1 MVGIIRTEGVW
12 KTYGQGSPREVNAVR
27 DISIDIVKG
36 EITALGGPSGSGKTT
51 ILSLLGLLTKP
62 TKGSVYLEEREL
74 SSLSEV
80 YRTKVR
86 RERIGFIFQA
96 QYLIPQLT
104 SVENVALPKLCTDMS
119 RADAESLAK
128 EQLTSLGMENRLD
141 FRVAELSGGEQQR
154 VSIARAL
161 MNSPDILI
169 ADEPTTALDVTI
181 QAQILDLMKELIV
194 KFRTS
199 ILIITHDLGI
209 IAELCDRI
217 AVMYSGNIVEYA
229 TAEHLFKEPRHPYTQ
244 GLIGAI
250 PSIEKKDQKLQTI
263 RGMVPNLIYAPSGCR
278 FHPRCDFRLEICDK
292 VKPQLTEIAERY
304 FVACHLF
311 DPKYKDSPK
320 YMLTEKEEKVS
331 SKV

>member
-12 KTYGQGSPREVNAVR
+12 KTYGQGSPREVDAVK

-62 TKGSVYLEEREL
+62 TKGSVYFEEKEL

-169 ADEPTTALDVTI
+169 ADEPSSSIDEALTK
-181 QAQILDLMKELIV
+181 DLLATLKEMSEEEDLTVIV
-194 KFRTS
+194 AS
-199 ILIITHDLGI
+199 HDPMVLSWS
-209 IAELCDRI
+209 DRI
-217 AVMYSGNIVEYA
+217 YRLQDGS
-229 TAEHLFKEPRHPYTQ
+229 
-244 GLIGAI
+244 LIG
-250 PSIEKKDQKLQTI
+250 
-263 RGMVPNLIYAPSGCR
+263 
-278 FHPRCDFRLEICDK
+278 
-292 VKPQLTEIAERY
+292 
-304 FVACHLF
+304 
-311 DPKYKDSPK
+311 
-320 YMLTEKEEKVS
+320 
-331 SKV
+331 

>member
-1 MVGIIRTEGVW
+1 MVGIIRTKGVW

-62 TKGSVYLEEREL
+62 TKGGVYLEEKEL

-169 ADEPTTALDVTI
+169 ADEPSSSIDEALTK
-181 QAQILDLMKELIV
+181 DLLATLKEMSEEEDLTVIV
-194 KFRTS
+194 AS
-199 ILIITHDLGI
+199 HDPMVLSWS
-209 IAELCDRI
+209 DRI
-217 AVMYSGNIVEYA
+217 Y
-229 TAEHLFKEPRHPYTQ
+229 HLQ
-244 GLIGAI
+244 DGSLIG
-250 PSIEKKDQKLQTI
+250 
-263 RGMVPNLIYAPSGCR
+263 
-278 FHPRCDFRLEICDK
+278 
-292 VKPQLTEIAERY
+292 
-304 FVACHLF
+304 
-311 DPKYKDSPK
+311 
-320 YMLTEKEEKVS
+320 
-331 SKV
+331 

>member
-1 MVGIIRTEGVW
+1 MTGIIRTESVW
-12 KTYGQGSPREVNAVR
+12 KIYGQGSPREVNAVK

-36 EITALGGPSGSGKTT
+36 EVTALGGPSGSGKTT

-119 RADAESLAK
+119 RDDAENLARK
-128 EQLTSLGMENRLD
+128 KLTALGMENRLD

-154 VSIARAL
+154 VSIARSL

-169 ADEPTTALDVTI
+169 ADEPSSSIDEALTK
-181 QAQILDLMKELIV
+181 DLLATLRGMSEEKGLTVIV
-194 KFRTS
+194 AS
-199 ILIITHDLGI
+199 HDPMVLSWS
-209 IAELCDRI
+209 DRI
-217 AVMYSGNIVEYA
+217 YQMQDGSLVE
-229 TAEHLFKEPRHPYTQ
+229 
-244 GLIGAI
+244 
-250 PSIEKKDQKLQTI
+250 
-263 RGMVPNLIYAPSGCR
+263 
-278 FHPRCDFRLEICDK
+278 
-292 VKPQLTEIAERY
+292 
-304 FVACHLF
+304 
-311 DPKYKDSPK
+311 
-320 YMLTEKEEKVS
+320 
-331 SKV
+331 

>member
-12 KTYGQGSPREVNAVR
+12 KTYGQGSPREVDAVK

-62 TKGSVYLEEREL
+62 TKGSVYFEEKEL

-169 ADEPTTALDVTI
+169 ADEPSSSIDEALTK
-181 QAQILDLMKELIV
+181 DLLATLKEMSEEEDLTVIV
-194 KFRTS
+194 AS
-199 ILIITHDLGI
+199 HDSMVLSWS
-209 IAELCDRI
+209 DRI
-217 AVMYSGNIVEYA
+217 YRLQDGS
-229 TAEHLFKEPRHPYTQ
+229 
-244 GLIGAI
+244 LIG
-250 PSIEKKDQKLQTI
+250 
-263 RGMVPNLIYAPSGCR
+263 
-278 FHPRCDFRLEICDK
+278 
-292 VKPQLTEIAERY
+292 
-304 FVACHLF
+304 
-311 DPKYKDSPK
+311 
-320 YMLTEKEEKVS
+320 
-331 SKV
+331 

>member
-1 MVGIIRTEGVW
+1 MTGIIRTESVW
-12 KTYGQGSPREVNAVR
+12 KIYGQGSPREVNAVK

-36 EITALGGPSGSGKTT
+36 EVTALGGPSGSGKTT

-119 RADAESLAK
+119 RDDAENLARK
-128 EQLTSLGMENRLD
+128 KLTALGMENRLD

-154 VSIARAL
+154 VSIARSL

-169 ADEPTTALDVTI
+169 ADEPSSSIDEALTK
-181 QAQILDLMKELIV
+181 DLLATLRGMSEEKGLTVIV
-194 KFRTS
+194 AS
-199 ILIITHDLGI
+199 HDPMVLSWS
-209 IAELCDRI
+209 DRI
-217 AVMYSGNIVEYA
+217 YQMKDGS
-229 TAEHLFKEPRHPYTQ
+229 
-244 GLIGAI
+244 LI
-250 PSIEKKDQKLQTI
+250 E
-263 RGMVPNLIYAPSGCR
+263 
-278 FHPRCDFRLEICDK
+278 
-292 VKPQLTEIAERY
+292 
-304 FVACHLF
+304 
-311 DPKYKDSPK
+311 
-320 YMLTEKEEKVS
+320 
-331 SKV
+331 

>member
-62 TKGSVYLEEREL
+62 TKGCVYLEEKEL

-169 ADEPTTALDVTI
+169 ADEPSSSIDEALTK
-181 QAQILDLMKELIV
+181 DLLATLKEMSEEENLTVIV
-194 KFRTS
+194 AS
-199 ILIITHDLGI
+199 HDPMVLSWS
-209 IAELCDRI
+209 DRI
-217 AVMYSGNIVEYA
+217 Y
-229 TAEHLFKEPRHPYTQ
+229 R
-244 GLIGAI
+244 
-250 PSIEKKDQKLQTI
+250 LQD
-263 RGMVPNLIYAPSGCR
+263 GSL
-278 FHPRCDFRLEICDK
+278 
-292 VKPQLTEIAERY
+292 
-304 FVACHLF
+304 
-311 DPKYKDSPK
+311 
-320 YMLTEKEEKVS
+320 
-331 SKV
+331 

>member
-1 MVGIIRTEGVW
+1 MVGIIRTEGAW
-12 KTYGQGSPREVNAVR
+12 KTYGQGSPREVNAVK

-62 TKGSVYLEEREL
+62 TKGSVYFEEKEL

-169 ADEPTTALDVTI
+169 ADEPSSSIDEALTK
-181 QAQILDLMKELIV
+181 DLLATLKEMSEEEDLTVIV
-194 KFRTS
+194 AS
-199 ILIITHDLGI
+199 HDSMVLSWS
-209 IAELCDRI
+209 DRI
-217 AVMYSGNIVEYA
+217 YRLQDGS
-229 TAEHLFKEPRHPYTQ
+229 
-244 GLIGAI
+244 LIG
-250 PSIEKKDQKLQTI
+250 
-263 RGMVPNLIYAPSGCR
+263 
-278 FHPRCDFRLEICDK
+278 
-292 VKPQLTEIAERY
+292 
-304 FVACHLF
+304 
-311 DPKYKDSPK
+311 
-320 YMLTEKEEKVS
+320 
-331 SKV
+331 